1 MIARTIETASRLTR
15 ETTRM
20 IETTSRLTP
29 TKVTRT
35 IETTRATMV
44 VIGKRKPLNVSPTQ
58 SLETGVT
65 LVTTATMEETMTGE
79 TTTAEPGEDEVVDA
93 TIEEDEAVDAMIEED
108 EVVDA
113 MIEEDEVVDVTIEV
127 DEAVDAMTEE
137 DEVGGECRAIVAG
150 ATMMK
155 TWTTYSPQ
163 LDEVEEKTVGVDGC
177 RTIIAGATMM
187 KTWTKRVISFQLD
200 EAEGEM
206 VDASAAEGVVFTM
219 TVTLDEEVGD
229 SIVAVGVL
237 LEDEEADMV
246 EDLHP
251 SVTA

>member
-65 LVTTATMEETMTGE
+65 LVTTATVEETMTGE

-108 EVVDA
+108 EA
-113 MIEEDEVVDVTIEV
+113 VDVTIEV

>member
-65 LVTTATMEETMTGE
+65 LVTTATVEETMTGE

-93 TIEEDEAVDAMIEED
+93 TIEEDEAVDAMI
-108 EVVDA
+108 
-113 MIEEDEVVDVTIEV
+113 
-127 DEAVDAMTEE
+127 EE

>member
-29 TKVTRT
+29 TKVTKT
-35 IETTRATMV
+35 IETTRATTV

-65 LVTTATMEETMTGE
+65 LVTTATVEETMTGE

-93 TIEEDEAVDAMIEED
+93 TIEEDEA
-108 EVVDA
+108 VDA

>member
-65 LVTTATMEETMTGE
+65 LVTTATVEETMTGE

-93 TIEEDEAVDAMIEED
+93 TIEEDEA
-108 EVVDA
+108 VDA